1 MAIEAGLAYARRARK
16 TGDPM
21 GTKAPPPAAPA
32 PAAEAAKVFISYSR
46 KDAGFADDLVA
57 GLQACGFE
65 AYIDREDIAP
75 GEAWEARLSG
85 RIAEADTVVY
95 VISPASVTSPQC
107 HWEVTETLRMSKRL
121 LPVVWQPVAEA
132 ETPKELSRLNF
143 VFFDG
148 GRSFA
153 RGLAELAGALRV
165 DAGWIREH
173 SRIGGLAR
181 RWEARGRPEEALL
194 RGEELDHAR
203 DWSAAK
209 PLSAPDLTDVH
220 RDYIAASL
228 AAREAAD
235 REARAK
241 RRGAVVIS
249 MLVALGM
256 SLLAAGAMWQAYK
269 AYAARAEAFE
279 ARSKAE
285 FLQLKADDAR
295 RDVEAANLR
304 LNADIALRAP
314 APGGGSVTIDGGWFP
329 LAAKYSGAIA
339 KVDRLDAK
347 GGVVGVQSGF
357 LVEGALVRGGDPSVY
372 LLVPKFRAPSS
383 DVMPNLFRPRAF
395 DVAGEGGV
403 DADGALDGAEPERA
417 QMAILADEPAVG
429 LAAGFP
435 ALGEAEALAGAEQV
449 WSTPVHLGG
458 VAPFELWRLAGDP
471 PFGARPLAAGDVACS
486 ALRGAEDAANA
497 PGRPLALYGI
507 GDAVR
512 GGDRVTLFLSALQDA
527 GDPYAIRYDHS
538 TTLGS
543 MGAPVFDLTSG
554 QVMGVHLG
562 SVPGETLDAPRT
574 GHGIA
579 LALVLEGIRQE
590 IDPGDGEGLGLLCE

>member
-1 MAIEAGLAYARRARK
+1 
-16 TGDPM
+16 M
-21 GTKAPPPAAPA
+21 GTKVPLPAAPA

-57 GLQACGFE
+57 GLSACGFE

-85 RIAEADTVVY
+85 LIAEADTVVY
-95 VISPASVTSPQC
+95 VISPGSVSSPQC

-121 LPVVWQPVAEA
+121 LPVVWAPVAEA
-132 ETPKELSRLNF
+132 DVPKELSRLNF

-148 GRSFA
+148 GKSFA

-181 RWEARGRPEEALL
+181 RWDARGRPEEALL
-194 RGEELDHAR
+194 RGAELDHAR
-203 DWSAAK
+203 DWAAAR
-209 PLSAPDLTDVH
+209 PVSAPELTDLH
-220 RDYIAASL
+220 TDYIAAGL
-228 AAREAAD
+228 AAREAAE
-235 REARAK
+235 REVRAK
-241 RRGAVVIS
+241 RRGAVVVS

-256 SLLAAGAMWQAYK
+256 TVLAGAASWQWWEA
-269 AYAARAEAFE
+269 AESRDAARITAAALEVKVAE
-279 ARSKAE
+279 
-285 FLQLKADDAR
+285 
-295 RDVEAANLR
+295 
-304 LNADIALRAP
+304 LNAATTELEASAIRLSADVALRAP
-314 APGGGSVTIDGGWFP
+314 APGGGAVTIGGSWFP

-339 KVDRLDAK
+339 KVDRLDAG

-357 LVEGALVRGGDPSVY
+357 LIEGALVRGGDSSVY
-372 LLVPKFRAPSS
+372 LLVPKFRAPAPG
-383 DVMPNLFRPRAF
+383 VRPNLFRPRAF
-395 DVAGEGGV
+395 DVAGEDGV
-403 DADGALDGAEPERA
+403 DADGALDARGPERA
-417 QMAILADEPAVG
+417 QMAIVNDAPAVG

-435 ALGEAEALAGAEQV
+435 VLGAAEALAGAEIV

-458 VAPFELWRLAGDP
+458 VAPFELWRLAGEP
-471 PFGARPLAAGDVACS
+471 PFGARPLAAGDVACA
-486 ALRGAEDAANA
+486 ALAGAEDAANQ
-497 PGRPLALYGI
+497 PGRALALYGI

-512 GGDRVTLFLSALQDA
+512 GGDRVTLFVSELQDA
-527 GDPYAIRYDHS
+527 SDPYALKYDHS

-554 QVMGVHLG
+554 QVIGVHLG

-574 GHGIA
+574 GYGIA
-579 LALVLEGIRQE
+579 LALVIEGIRQE
-590 IDPGDGEGLGLLCE
+590 IEPGEGEPLGLLCE